1 MKNTKQQPNN
11 RNLNTHTKYAL
22 RIWNTEFS
30 IYIFVYW
37 KPQKKKRKT
46 ANEKKYNNG
55 KTKINKTK
63 QKTNVS

>member
-37 KPQKKKRKT
+37 KPQKKKT
-46 ANEKKYNNG
+46 
-55 KTKINKTK
+55 
-63 QKTNVS
+63 